1 MIETIFYFAQ
11 NPAEYESNKSQLSER
26 TIAFVPNADGTN
38 TGKIYKY
45 GVQYGGSN
53 YSLPK
58 ASASTLGGIM
68 TNYTTSGSN
77 YGVRV
82 DNNGNAYVNVPS
94 TGGGTSGGG
103 THDYTE
109 ELNEINSR
117 IDGALEQIANIVSNN
132 RTQIEGIIDDSLTKY
147 KGFLELVKNGTIQW
161 NEVFNYGNG
170 WDAAMKQYLYGVGLL
185 TDAGTSAATAKWAE
199 LKIQLDSIESQVGQI
214 NIGVVDENGNPVSY
228 ETLKSA
234 VINAIK
240 EDPDT
245 GNQAAIA
252 ELTTSWAYVNEE
264 LLEYAFS
271 GFKSLAENGKSI
283 AQQFA
288 DVNGNIAAVQTSA
301 DNNSAALSAIA
312 ARTTTVEGKVQT
324 LESAGFI
331 SEAQAKSAVATMFA
345 NNENDI
351 RASIT
356 TQVKDDLSS
365 VFIEADQLNAAVKE
379 AIVDGDIY
387 ANSDLSVGGDIIL
400 PVSSNVH
407 NARASMISWSNS
419 FYSNTKSGSNTRAV
433 HPVSPSTRDAY
444 ITFNGS
450 QWVFSPELPTTSTTG
465 YSGPIHALGAD
476 FTVTNGVITSIT
488 SVDNLTLSLT

>member
-11 NPAEYESNKSQLSER
+11 NPAEYESNKNLLSER

-94 TGGGTSGGG
+94 TGGGGGTSGS

-117 IDGALEQIANIVSNN
+117 IDGALQQIANIVSNN
-132 RTQIEGIIDDSLTKY
+132 RTQIEGIIEDSLDKY
-147 KGFLELVKNGTIQW
+147 KGFLELVKNGTVQW

-170 WDAAMKQYLYGVGLL
+170 WDAAMKQYLFGVGLL

-214 NIGVVDENGNPVSY
+214 SIGVVDENGNPVSY

-240 EDPDT
+240 EDPET

-252 ELTTSWAYVNEE
+252 ELTTSWAYVNED

-271 GFKSLAENGKSI
+271 GFKSFAENGKSI

-301 DNNSAALSAIA
+301 NNNGAALSAIA

-324 LESAGFI
+324 LENAGFI

-345 NNENDI
+345 NNENNI

-365 VFIEADQLNAAVKE
+365 VFIEADQLNAAVSQ

-387 ANSDLSVGGDIIL
+387 ANSDLGVGGDIVF
-400 PVSSNVH
+400 PTSSDVH
-407 NARASMISWSNS
+407 NRSSYLSWSNA
-419 FYSNTKSGSNTRAV
+419 YT
-433 HPVSPSTRDAY
+433 PVSGGGGIHGVIGQKRDAY
-444 ITFNGS
+444 ITFNGNK
-450 QWVFSPELPTTSTTG
+450 WVFYPELPTTSTTG
-465 YSGPIHALGAD
+465 YSDTIHALGAD
-476 FTVTNGVITSIT
+476 FTVTNGVITAVT
-488 SVDNLTLSLT
+488 QVNNLTLSLT